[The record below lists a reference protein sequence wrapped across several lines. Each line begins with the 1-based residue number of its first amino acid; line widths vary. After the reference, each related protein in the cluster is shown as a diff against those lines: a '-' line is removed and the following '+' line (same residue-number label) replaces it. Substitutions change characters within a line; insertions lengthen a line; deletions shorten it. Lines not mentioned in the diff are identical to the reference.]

1 MSFKSVQ
8 KWKSSGKTFKI
19 GDYVVIRGHTTG
31 KNTTGTITSIEVC
44 NSGDGHVVLDGDR
57 NTLSDFRFVNFD
69 KSYYRNRKLE
79 KLGI

>member
-1 MSFKSVQ
+1 MIFKSVQ

-19 GDYVVIRGHTTG
+19 GDYVVIRGHTTD
-31 KNTTGTITSIEVC
+31 KITTGTITSIEVC

-57 NTLSDFRFVNFD
+57 DTLSDFRFVNFD

-79 KLGI
+79 ELGI

>member
-1 MSFKSVQ
+1 MSFKIVK
-8 KWKSSGKTFKI
+8 KWKSSGKTFQV
-19 GDYVVIRGHTTG
+19 GDYVVIRGHTTD
-31 KNTTGTITSIEVC
+31 KTTTGTITSIEVC

-57 NTLSDFRFVNFD
+57 DTLSDFRFVNFD